1 MNLRTY
7 HAPSIAEALGQIKR
21 DLGPSAVI
29 LHTRTYKRGGFLG
42 FGGRTAVEVTASSG
56 VNVMNPLARKGKAPI
71 EPTRPRVDQARRAY
85 ASTSVDRIEPA
96 RPPLPLES
104 TKIELP
110 TQDLYTPAARD
121 VANAVVSAATVESPD
136 PALVREELASI
147 KKLVGQVLRTSGG
160 RAAPALP
167 ESLTAL
173 YLRLIEAEVATEI
186 ADAVVAEVRDELT
199 ARDLDDADRVR
210 DSVLR
215 RLERFIAVCDNVPDP
230 GRMPDGRPLTI
241 ALVGPTGVG
250 KTTTIAKLAATYKLR
265 HGKRVGLVTCDTY
278 RIAAVEQLRT
288 YANIIGLR
296 LNVALTPPEMASCCS
311 SLDDCDVI
319 LIDTAGRSQHDGD
332 RLTELS
338 ALLEAAKPH
347 ETHLVLSGAS
357 SESVLMRAADRF
369 AVAKPNRVILTKL
382 DETVSFGVLVNVA
395 HRVGA
400 TLSYITTGQEVPDH
414 IEPGRADRLARLV
427 LDGSGVR

>member
-29 LHTRTYKRGGFLG
+29 LHTRTYKRGGILG
-42 FGGRTAVEVTASSG
+42 FGGRTAVEVTASSN
-56 VNVMNPLARKGKAPI
+56 VNVVNPLVRKGKAP
-71 EPTRPRVDQARRAY
+71 V
-85 ASTSVDRIEPA
+85 EPA
-96 RPPLPLES
+96 RPRTDHLRKAYGATAPMTDGLTAPNTSPEAP
-104 TKIELP
+104 KIVTPNLDVY
-110 TQDLYTPAARD
+110 QPAARE
-121 VANAVVSAATVESPD
+121 VASAVVSAATVEAPD
-136 PALVREELASI
+136 PSLVREELASI
-147 KKLVGQVLRTSGG
+147 KRLVGQVLRTSGG

-186 ADAVVAEVRDELT
+186 ADVVVAEVRDELT
-199 ARDLDDADRVR
+199 ARDLEDADRVR

-215 RLERFIAVCDNVPDP
+215 RLERYIAVCENVPDP
-230 GRMPDGRPLTI
+230 GRMPDGRPLTV

-311 SLDDCDVI
+311 SLNDCDVV

-338 ALLEAAKPH
+338 ALLQAAKPH

-357 SESVLMRAADRF
+357 SESVLLRAAERF
-369 AVAKPNRVILTKL
+369 SVAQPNRVILTKL

-400 TLSYITTGQEVPDH
+400 SLSYITTGQEVPDH